1 MLQELSKEHLHRMNI
16 GRRYWGAEFKNVPDL
31 PHKVMLEKYIEN
43 YVQMFREGWGFFLW
57 GDNSQGKTY
66 AATALL
72 KEMVRRRKTAY
83 CIVADELKKE
93 YIVENNFDEDQS
105 IPQRCETV
113 DFLLLEDIGKEYSG
127 KGSGWAELCLE
138 NLIRKRT
145 RELLPT
151 VITTNINPGE
161 FKQRYKKSAFAMV
174 MECMTPIEVVDKN
187 YRAKAANK
195 KLAWFN
201 E

>member
-1 MLQELSKEHLHRMNI
+1 
-16 GRRYWGAEFKNVPDL
+16 
-31 PHKVMLEKYIEN
+31 
-43 YVQMFREGWGFFLW
+43 
-57 GDNSQGKTY
+57 
-66 AATALL
+66 
-72 KEMVRRRKTAY
+72 MVRRRKTAY